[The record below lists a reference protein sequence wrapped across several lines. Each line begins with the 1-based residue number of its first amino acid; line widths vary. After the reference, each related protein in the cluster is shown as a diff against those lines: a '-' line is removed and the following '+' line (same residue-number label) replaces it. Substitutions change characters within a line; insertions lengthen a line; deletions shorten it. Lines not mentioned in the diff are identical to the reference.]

1 MNYRDVFTLEDKI
14 KRLDKTI
21 YDFAVKCSA
30 YTSGM
35 KCFNRI
41 IDKIIYRQHLL
52 IRYRKVKDAFEQLD
66 DLSKKILTYLYK
78 YHLSA
83 VEVARELDI
92 NIRTLWRKLE
102 KLGGKKC

>member
-1 MNYRDVFTLEDKI
+1 MNYKDVFTLRDKI
-14 KRLDKTI
+14 NRLDKTI

-35 KCFNRI
+35 KCFDYI

-52 IRYRKVKDAFEQLD
+52 IRYRKVKDAFERLD
-66 DLSKKILTYLYK
+66 DLSKKILTYLYE
-78 YHLSA
+78 YDLPA
-83 VEVARELDI
+83 VKVAQELGI